1 MSDDG
6 MKTLME
12 ALSDLCEVVSYAQHP
27 AKHALAILDTITAGA
42 LRSRKLKPLHIA
54 HSQMEEGFEMIV
66 GAACALDHVIEELK
80 RINMEEVF
88 EA

>member
-1 MSDDG
+1 MSNDG

-12 ALSDLCEVVSYAQHP
+12 ALSDLREVVSYAQHP
-27 AKHALAILDTITAGA
+27 AKHALAILDRITEGA
-42 LRSRKLKPLHIA
+42 PRSRKLKPLHIA
-54 HSQMEEGFEMIV
+54 HSQQEQAFEMIV

-88 EA
+88 DS